1 MKVLIAPDKFKGT
14 LPAPEAARVMAEGW
28 RKARPGD
35 DVELMPISDGGDGFG
50 DTVSGLL
57 GAKARSTKTI
67 DAAHRNCE
75 TTWWYDPTTK
85 TAIIESAQVI
95 GLAMLPPGKFHP
107 FELDTFGLGTVLE
120 AARDAGAENFLI
132 GVGGSATNDA
142 GFGLAH
148 ALGWKFVDG
157 QGHPV
162 TRWTELYR
170 VKSVHAPEVSLPG
183 KVVVAVDVQNP
194 LLGENGATRI
204 YGPQKGIR
212 PEDFDLAERCLGQ
225 LAKIM
230 AVEFKNDFSQ
240 RPGAGAAGGLGF
252 GLMAFLDAE
261 ARPGFELFAGQAELL
276 RRLQGTDLVITGEGA
291 IDGSTLM
298 GKGVG
303 QLAKLCRDQKIP
315 CIGLAG
321 QVRQEQQVQE
331 LFQVLRGLTDFL
343 APEVAKTN
351 ASVQLASLTE
361 RVAADWK
368 KT

>member
-14 LPAPEAARVMAEGW
+14 LPAAMAAQVMAEGW
-28 RKARPGD
+28 RKARPND
-35 DVELMPISDGGDGFG
+35 QVELLPISDGGDGFG
-50 DTVSGLL
+50 EAISALL
-57 GAKARSTKTI
+57 GARPQTTKTI

-75 TTWWYDPTTK
+75 ATWWFDSKNK
-85 TAIIESAQVI
+85 TAIIESAKIV

-107 FELDTFGLGTVLE
+107 FELDTFGLGAVLA

-132 GVGGSATNDA
+132 GIGGSATNDA

-170 VKSVHAPEVSLPG
+170 LKSVHAPEVSLPG
-183 KVVVAVDVQNP
+183 KIVVAVDVQNP
-194 LLGENGATRI
+194 LLGETGATRI

-240 RPGAGAAGGLGF
+240 RAGAGAAGGLGF
-252 GLMAFLDAE
+252 GLMAFLRAE
-261 ARPGFELFAGQAELL
+261 ARPGFELFAGRSNLL
-276 RRLQGTDLVITGEGA
+276 HRLQGADLVLTGEGA

-303 QLAKLCRDQKIP
+303 QLAKLCREQKIP
-315 CIGLAG
+315 CVGLAG
-321 QVRQEQQVQE
+321 RVLHEQEVKE
-331 LFQVLRGLTDFL
+331 MFRLLHGLTDSV
-343 APEVAKTN
+343 APEVAQQN
-351 ASVQLASLTE
+351 PSVHLASLTE
-361 RVAADWK
+361 RVAASWK
-368 KT
+368 T